1 MAWVEGIWCMKI
13 CCCAHFH
20 YESQVFD
27 YENFRVNLV
36 NFALGRYKN
45 LDFERKL
52 WYNISVKRK
61 EKLIYKGAI
70 LYGH

>member
-1 MAWVEGIWCMKI
+1 M
-13 CCCAHFH
+13 H

-27 YENFRVNLV
+27 YENFRINLA
-36 NFALGRYKN
+36 NFALVRYKN
-45 LDFERKL
+45 LDFEGKL

-61 EKLIYKGAI
+61 EKFIYKGAI